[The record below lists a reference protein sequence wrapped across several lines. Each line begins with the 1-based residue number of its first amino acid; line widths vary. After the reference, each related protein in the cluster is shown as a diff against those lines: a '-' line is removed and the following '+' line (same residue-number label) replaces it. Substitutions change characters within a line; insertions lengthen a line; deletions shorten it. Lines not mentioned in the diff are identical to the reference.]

1 MEVEP
6 LESPKPNVTFHRPT
20 TPRDVFNSL
29 LDKAKTPSKI
39 FQNISSTVKSILK
52 RQRYGTSTRERPH
65 LISSIPPD
73 TKSNSP
79 YPLLDS
85 LHIPTDFTTPEK
97 EMKIENIMRE
107 LVKLHQNNQRDVTF
121 KWSNGKTAS
130 LVVVERAHSRE
141 YFFKKER
148 EWIMSVLRQMNPS
161 NLEEAADCLCSWLVK
176 KFGKAFEDV
185 AKRNGLVRFRKL
197 KAKEMVAFLDQANIT
212 HNACNIL
219 MRHLHHHLG
228 VRLVE
233 PLTAAVAVGH
243 YPTTV
248 HFGNAKIAKEKGK
261 KEEDIGYYV
270 MDVCDTFAA
279 DVERVVNDEEKTN
292 KELTNLRPKYGYETE
307 GKETVHLIA
316 GNDHGQKASRYVA
329 RLNLLPSSERRKNG
343 RIDYGSR
350 QITFSKTVCKKD
362 TYEILCLTA
371 PQVLECFERV
381 KTFMFIGERDDKG
394 EVRVR
399 AVPKK
404 EHVDTDQCWVVIPG
418 FTLFICGD
426 LAWYATAM
434 GRDGTSPFRCPYC
447 KLHHSDFQ
455 DKDKEGEPL
464 TLKDLNDFAQAYKH
478 PENETDTHGVKHDPM
493 IQVDPTYMIAPV
505 LHIEI
510 GTVNKVLASLLE
522 FIDRF
527 VATLPKVEVQRRKKL
542 DELNET
548 LVEQKKEVEQLRE
561 AKRDFTS
568 KRVEA
573 NAALKETLKELKAAK
588 KEQKRIDLSPAARLL
603 LGDSVNALQEEADT
617 RQSKFQELK
626 DLADYVRKEYDEK
639 EERRLETSK
648 KRDATKKSCN
658 KMKKGRKGDKEGM
671 GSLVEGIMDD
681 IANIRPEAY
690 FAGALNGMSCQRL
703 VQRSEEIMK
712 RLSELCLET
721 HSQRNDDWGY
731 EQISTEELTN
741 KLNLY
746 TTLFG
751 VLDVVFSLI
760 RQPAP
765 TEGEIK
771 KLEFMIGVLEML
783 WRTVELSVTVKAHIL
798 FKHVV
803 AQVKQFGGIADKV
816 EDFVEK
822 AHQDGRNLDE
832 LTKRMGTSFQKK
844 QETQLNRQWAATDP
858 GVQRIK
864 QEVSEASRRTK
875 RARDNGPVGKDN
887 ITSKKRAEKLAR
899 RQATV
904 ASFWSE

>member
-1 MEVEP
+1 
-6 LESPKPNVTFHRPT
+6 
-20 TPRDVFNSL
+20 
-29 LDKAKTPSKI
+29 
-39 FQNISSTVKSILK
+39 
-52 RQRYGTSTRERPH
+52 
-65 LISSIPPD
+65 
-73 TKSNSP
+73 
-79 YPLLDS
+79 
-85 LHIPTDFTTPEK
+85 
-97 EMKIENIMRE
+97 MRE
-107 LVKLHQNNQRDVTF
+107 LVKLHQNNKREVTF
-121 KWSNGKTAS
+121 KWSNGKKAS

-141 YFFKKER
+141 QFFKKER

-176 KFGKAFEDV
+176 KFGQTFEDV

-197 KAKEMVAFLDQANIT
+197 KAKEMIAFLDQANIT

-219 MRHLHHHLG
+219 MRHVHHHLG

-233 PLTAAVAVGH
+233 PLSTAVAVGN

-248 HFGNAKIAKEKGK
+248 QFGKAKIAKVKGK

-270 MDVCDTFAA
+270 MDVCDAFAA
-279 DVERVVNDEEKTN
+279 DVERVINDEEKTN
-292 KELTNLRPKYGYETE
+292 KESTNLRPKYGYQTE

-329 RLNLLPSSERRKNG
+329 RLNLRPSSERRKNG

-394 EVRVR
+394 VVRVK
-399 AVPKK
+399 AVEKK

-447 KLHHSDFQ
+447 KLHHSEFQ

-464 TLKDLNDFAQAYKH
+464 TLKDLNNFAQAYKD

-493 IQVDPTYMIAPV
+493 IQVDTKYMIAPV

-527 VATLPKVEVQRRKKL
+527 VATLPKVEVQKRKKL
-542 DELNET
+542 DELNKA

-561 AKRDFTS
+561 DKRDFTS

-588 KEQKRIDLSPAARLL
+588 KRQKRTDLSPEARLL
-603 LGDSVNALQEEADT
+603 LDDSLKALHEEAET

-626 DLADYVRKEYDEK
+626 ELADYVRKEYDEK
-639 EERRLETSK
+639 EARRLDTSK

-671 GSLVEGIMDD
+671 GSRLEVIMDD

-712 RLSELCLET
+712 QLSELCLET

-731 EQISTEELTN
+731 EQISAEELTN

-746 TTLFG
+746 TTIFG

-760 RQPAP
+760 RKPAP

-771 KLEFMIGVLEML
+771 ELEFMIGVLDTL
-783 WRTVELSVTVKAHIL
+783 WRKAELSVTVKAHIL

-803 AQVKQFGGIADKV
+803 DQVKQFGGIADKV

-822 AHQDGRNLDE
+822 AHQVGRNLDE

-864 QEVSEASRRTK
+864 HEVSEACRRTK
-875 RARDNGPVGKDN
+875 RARDSGSVGKEK
-887 ITSKKRAEKLAR
+887 ITFKKRAEKLAR